1 LQDAREGLAT
11 TPSALPATPRSGH
24 AATPRAPASEPV
36 RSGPWVAAGLFVFA
50 AVWLSYLAHDSLA
63 PPMDNIE
70 QMTWVR
76 SLEWGYYKHPPLP
89 TWLVWLPVRLF
100 GLSAW
105 TGYLLG
111 AACTL
116 AALGSMWHLL
126 TRLRGEAYA
135 AVALLAA
142 LCITYYNGRLYYYN
156 HNVVLLLLSAAS
168 ATLCW
173 QAFATRRLRWW
184 IGLGFALG
192 LGALAKYQ
200 VAVTIASVLAFAAQ
214 QRAWR
219 DPTHRLGALL
229 AGLIG
234 LLLFA
239 PHVEWLRT
247 HDFGPIRYAIESS
260 LGARLEHIDRVTE
273 SAHWLLDQVFNRA
286 LPALLLLA
294 VAARS
299 RDASRPPSSA
309 VSNRNDP
316 ARALLLSWGLVPLLF
331 MPLVGVL
338 VGADLQLHWGTS
350 FLLFAVPA
358 AMEFL
363 PRERWRRVDWQRTL
377 GAFVVIQGLLLAL
390 GHATSPHGPVSLREH
405 HWRAFDAAGLAERV
419 AGPARSELGGPVR
432 VVISPAAKAGA
443 LALLLPER
451 PLVLIDGRYDRSPWV
466 APDLVRRCGALEL
479 GSTSVL
485 AVGQAVGSE
494 FPGLAW
500 HVRRRD
506 PAAAPC
512 PRSIDPPAT
521 RG

>member
-11 TPSALPATPRSGH
+11 TPSALPTTPRSAH
-24 AATPRAPASEPV
+24 AATHTAPLSEPV
-36 RSGPWVAAGLFVFA
+36 RSGLWVAAGLLVFA

-63 PPMDNIE
+63 PPTDDIE
-70 QMTWVR
+70 QLTWVR

-105 TGYLLG
+105 TAYLLG

-126 TRLRGEAYA
+126 TRLRGETYA

-156 HNVVLLLLSAAS
+156 HNVVLMLLSAAS

-173 QAFATRRLRWW
+173 QAFVTRRLRWW

-200 VAVTIASVLAFAAQ
+200 VAVTIASVLVFAAH

-229 AGLIG
+229 ACLIG
-234 LLLFA
+234 SLLFA

-247 HDFGPIRYAIESS
+247 HDLAPIRYAIESS
-260 LGARLEHIDRVTE
+260 LGARFTLSHRVAE

-299 RDASRPPSSA
+299 CAASLPPSSA
-309 VSNRNDP
+309 ASRNDP

-331 MPLVGVL
+331 MPLVGML
-338 VGADLQLHWGTS
+338 VGADLQMHWGTP

-363 PRERWRRVDWQRTL
+363 PREYWRRVDWRRTFA
-377 GAFVVIQGLLLAL
+377 AFVIIQGLLLAI
-390 GHATSPHGPVSLREH
+390 GHATSPHGPVALRER

-419 AGPARSELGGPVR
+419 AGTARSELGGPVR
-432 VVISPAAKAGA
+432 VVIGPAAQAGA
-443 LALLLPER
+443 LALVLPER
-451 PLVLIDGRYDRSPWV
+451 PLVLINGRYDRSPWV
-466 APDLVRRCGALEL
+466 APDLVQRCGALEL
-479 GSTSVL
+479 GSTAGL
-485 AVGQAVGSE
+485 AAGRPVGSE

-500 HVRRRD
+500 RVRRRD

-512 PRSIDPPAT
+512 PRSIDP
-521 RG
+521 R